1 MSRSNNSSTEYLRN
15 LQKALFGELS
25 AVEKYRDI
33 MAVMPDRRKYAML
46 MEILTD
52 EIKHAIKYNFL
63 ITKNM
68 K

>member
-1 MSRSNNSSTEYLRN
+1 MSRSNNSSTEYLKN

-25 AVEKYRDI
+25 AVERYRDI
-33 MAVMPDRRKYAML
+33 MAAMPDRKKYSML

-52 EIKHAIKYNFL
+52 EIKHASKYYFL